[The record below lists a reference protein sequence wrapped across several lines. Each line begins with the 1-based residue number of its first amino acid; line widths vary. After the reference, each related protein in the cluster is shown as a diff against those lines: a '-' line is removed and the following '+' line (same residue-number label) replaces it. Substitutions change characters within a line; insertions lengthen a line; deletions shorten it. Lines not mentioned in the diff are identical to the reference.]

1 MNEHDSPTVDE
12 NDVENDTLDAVQE
25 PETAPVNNAEASA
38 DEDSEIASDAI
49 DADPMADNESVG
61 EEGQE
66 EGQIEKH
73 VDVVLIKRVLE
84 GAILAADAPL
94 DRDAML
100 VLFDE
105 NERPDKT
112 ALNEILT
119 LLAEDYTGRGIE
131 LREVAS
137 GFRFQVRKEVGPWVS
152 RLWQEKPARYSRA
165 ILETLALIAYRQPIT
180 RGEIEEIR
188 GVSVNT
194 QIVRTL
200 LERNWVRVVGHRD
213 VPGRPAMFATTRQFL
228 DYFDLTSLED
238 LPPLS
243 EIKDLDKMNEELQLE
258 QEKVAAE
265 AAAALAATLNE
276 RSEESPVDES
286 GQTSIL
292 DKIHDDPEIDEST
305 LMSLDKVDS
314 VLAGF
319 EAEFRKKPVVQDAE
333 EDDTPSREATT
344 SSDADLFEEAIASE
358 DDDAEQEDSAS
369 LALEEELDEDQDG
382 SKHE

>member
-1 MNEHDSPTVDE
+1 MTEHDSPTVDE
-12 NDVENDTLDAVQE
+12 KDVINE
-25 PETAPVNNAEASA
+25 
-38 DEDSEIASDAI
+38 ASDAAQDTDAPTVESQDSSVGAGAETEMSNDVV
-49 DADPMADNESVG
+49 DADAETSVDDESVT
-61 EEGQE
+61 EET
-66 EGQIEKH
+66 QIEKH

-105 NERPDKT
+105 NERPDNA

-119 LLAEDYTGRGIE
+119 LLAEDYADRGIE

-137 GFRFQVRKEVGPWVS
+137 GFRFQVRKEIGPWVS

-200 LERNWVRVVGHRD
+200 LERNWVRIVGHRD

-228 DYFDLTSLED
+228 DYFDLKSLED

-265 AAAALAATLNE
+265 AAAVLAATLNE
-276 RSEESPVDES
+276 REDETPTDES

-292 DKIHDDPEIDEST
+292 DKINDDPEIDEST
-305 LMSLDKVDS
+305 LMTLDKVDS

-333 EDDTPSREATT
+333 EDDTTSREATA
-344 SSDADLFEEAIASE
+344 SSDADLFEEAEAFE
-358 DDDAEQEDSAS
+358 DDDAEQEGSAS
-369 LALEEELDEDQDG
+369 LALEEELDDAQDG